1 MPTFEWIFDKL
12 VGQETPLALGFAG
25 MMMAGGLILLVY
37 STLSRLG
44 VVGSGKA
51 EKLAE
56 TLRTDVMRLINEKA
70 AIESEKARFEERC
83 KVQEERILQLK
94 TDYERDILEEKSRS
108 QVLIERVE
116 QIAKL
121 ESKLHPRN
129 KQ

>member
-37 STLSRLG
+37 STLSKIG
-44 VVGSGKA
+44 IVGSGKA
-51 EKLAE
+51 EKSVE
-56 TLRTDVMRLINEKA
+56 ILRADVMRLITEKA
-70 AIESEKARFEERC
+70 AVESEKARFEERC
-83 KVQEERILQLK
+83 KVQGEQIIQMKL
-94 TDYERDILEEKSRS
+94 DYDRDILEEKSRS

-121 ESKLHPRN
+121 ESKLNPRN
-129 KQ
+129 R